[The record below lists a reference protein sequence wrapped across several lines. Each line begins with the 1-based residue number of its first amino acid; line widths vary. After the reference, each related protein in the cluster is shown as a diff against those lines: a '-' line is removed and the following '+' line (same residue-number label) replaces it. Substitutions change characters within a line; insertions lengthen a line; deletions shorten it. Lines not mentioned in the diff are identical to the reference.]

1 VTTIERVSPSDLAE
15 LEWESIEAPMHI
27 AAILQLATGIDSE
40 DLRTVLA
47 NRIRGV
53 PRLRQ
58 RLMRPSVHSRR
69 ASWVDDPDFTLERHV
84 SVTSCPPPGDENALL
99 ELAAT
104 ESNRL
109 LPRDRP
115 LWRLVQ
121 VTDLRGGR
129 DALVVVVHHAVA
141 DGIGGLAVLAQLM
154 DQPTRS
160 AGLPTPPSES
170 PRRDQVGAADA
181 RQAMRRSMRAAVQG
195 VPTAFRDLAA
205 GIRAHPQRCS
215 LNEPIGPHRHLA
227 VARTA
232 LAPLVA
238 TARRHEATVND
249 LLLVATVDSLHT
261 VLAAEGEDVHSLT
274 VSVPVSRRTGTTA
287 NNLGNEVDAMPV
299 SVPCDGPL
307 RDRLGHTAAMT
318 RRRRRSGHRSD
329 HGDASRLWLQPVFW
343 LLARLGLFQWFI
355 RRQRL
360 VNTFLTNV
368 KGPTQEL
375 ALLGVPV
382 IAVTPVSPIAGNVTV
397 AFTAFSY
404 AGTLS
409 VTVVADADRWSDARP
424 IAAAFD
430 EALDKLIREG

>member
-1 VTTIERVSPSDLAE
+1 MTTIERVSPSDLAE
-15 LEWESIEAPMHI
+15 LAWESIEAPMHI
-27 AAILQLATGIDSE
+27 AAIIQLAADIDVE
-40 DLRTVLA
+40 ALRTVLA
-47 NRIRGV
+47 SRIRGV

-58 RLMRPSVHSRR
+58 RLTRPSVHSRR
-69 ASWVDDPDFTLERHV
+69 VSWVDDPNFALDRHV
-84 SVTSCPPPGDENALL
+84 SVMSCPPPGDEDALL

-104 ESNRL
+104 ESNRF

-129 DALVVVVHHAVA
+129 GALVVVIHHAVA

-154 DQPTRS
+154 DQPTRP
-160 AGLPTPPSES
+160 AGVPTPPSAS
-170 PRRDQVGAADA
+170 ARRGQVGAPNAWPTL
-181 RQAMRRSMRAAVQG
+181 RRSIRAAVQG
-195 VPTAFRDLAA
+195 VPTAFGDLAA

-238 TARRHEATVND
+238 TARRHDATVND
-249 LLLVATVDSLHT
+249 LLLVATVDALHT
-261 VLAAEGEDVHSLT
+261 VLETEGENVHSLT

-287 NNLGNEVDAMPV
+287 TNLGNEVDAMPV

-307 RDRLGHTAAMT
+307 RDRLRHIATAT
-318 RRRRRSGHRSD
+318 RRRRLSGHRSD
-329 HGDASRLWLQPVFW
+329 HGDASRLWLQPVFR

-355 RRQRL
+355 RRQHL

-368 KGPTQEL
+368 KGPTQKL

-382 IAVTPVSPIAGNVTV
+382 VAVTPVSPIAGNVTV

-409 VTVVADADRWSDARP
+409 VTVVADADRWPDARP
-424 IAAAFD
+424 IAAA
-430 EALDKLIREG
+430 LDDGLHELIREG